1 MATPTRKRKAI
12 SLETKYEIIQCL
24 EMGNDPKKD
33 VAARFDILGRMCAM
47 LFIQFCL
54 KKIENILRSNNLSF
68 IRRGKE
74 INLQIFKDQQV
85 IYECLLKNYR

>member
-33 VAARFDILGRMCAM
+33 VAAAPVLHTDVWFLY
-47 LFIQFCL
+47 
-54 KKIENILRSNNLSF
+54 
-68 IRRGKE
+68 RGG
-74 INLQIFKDQQV
+74 
-85 IYECLLKNYR
+85 

>member
-1 MATPTRKRKAI
+1 MCTTKFEWWREYARKRKAI

-54 KKIENILRSNNLSF
+54 KKIENILRSNNLSWF
-68 IRRGKE
+68 LYRGG
-74 INLQIFKDQQV
+74 
-85 IYECLLKNYR
+85 